1 MKLGNVK
8 EKLESGINPVVINF
22 VKEENCKVFTIFFK
36 QGMVLTDH
44 KTNRPAILY
53 VLTGK
58 VQFKTADQMEEV
70 GCFEEIDIPVGVIH
84 QVVCL
89 EEATCLLIQK

>member
-44 KTNRPAILY
+44 KTNRPAIL
-53 VLTGK
+53 
-58 VQFKTADQMEEV
+58 
-70 GCFEEIDIPVGVIH
+70 
-84 QVVCL
+84 
-89 EEATCLLIQK
+89 

>member
-1 MKLGNVK
+1 MKLENVQ
-8 EKLESGINPVVINF
+8 EKLASGVNPVVINF
-22 VKEENCKVFTIFFK
+22 VKEENCRVFTIFFK

-44 KTNRPAILY
+44 KTNRPAVLY
-53 VLTGK
+53 VLMGK
-58 VQFKTADQMEEV
+58 VHFKTPDRVLEV
-70 GCFEEIDIPVGVIH
+70 GCFEEINIPVGVIH